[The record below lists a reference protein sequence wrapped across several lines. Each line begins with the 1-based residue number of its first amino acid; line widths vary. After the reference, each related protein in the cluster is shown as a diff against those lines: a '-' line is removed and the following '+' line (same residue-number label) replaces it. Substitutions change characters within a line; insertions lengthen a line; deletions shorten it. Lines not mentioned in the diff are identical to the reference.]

1 MRNRKPLFL
10 SLLITCFLLSNQT
23 YSLEANKEFS
33 MTDKVYKVLRAN
45 EWETASNTGKIV
57 TDLDNGDGF
66 IHLSTAVQLAATL
79 SFFFQDTDEVF
90 LLQLDLEKLDKDK
103 LLYEEP
109 YPNEGKRKSA
119 FPHLYSELRAD
130 QIANVWNLERGAF
143 NLPEEV
149 LLQAENL
156 PTD

>member
-1 MRNRKPLFL
+1 MRNRKPLFFG
-10 SLLITCFLLSNQT
+10 LLITCFLLSNQT
-23 YSLEANKEFS
+23 YSLETDKEFL
-33 MTDKVYKVLRAN
+33 MTDKVYKILRAN

-57 TDLDNGDGF
+57 TDLDNVDGF
-66 IHLSTAVQLAATL
+66 IHLSSAVQLAATL
-79 SFFFQDTDEVF
+79 SFFFQDSDEVF

-119 FPHLYSELRAD
+119 FPHLYTELRTD
-130 QIANVWNLERGAF
+130 QIANVWTLERDAF

-149 LLQAENL
+149 LLQAEN
-156 PTD
+156 PPID

>member
-1 MRNRKPLFL
+1 MRNRKPLFFG
-10 SLLITCFLLSNQT
+10 LLITCFLLSNQT
-23 YSLEANKEFS
+23 YSLETDKEFS
-33 MTDKVYKVLRAN
+33 MTDKVYKILRAN

-57 TDLDNGDGF
+57 TDLDNVDGF

-79 SFFFQDTDEVF
+79 SFFFQDSDEVF

-119 FPHLYSELRAD
+119 FPHLYTELRTD
-130 QIANVWNLERGAF
+130 QIANVWTLERDAF

-149 LLQAENL
+149 LLQAEN
-156 PTD
+156 PPID

>member
-1 MRNRKPLFL
+1 MKNRNPLFFG
-10 SLLITCFLLSNQT
+10 LLITCFFLSNQT
-23 YSLEANKEFS
+23 YSLETDKEFS
-33 MTDKVYKVLRAN
+33 MTYKVYKVVRAN

-57 TDLDNGDGF
+57 TDLDNVDGF

-79 SFFFQDTDEVF
+79 SFFFQDSDEVF

-109 YPNEGKRKSA
+109 DPNEGKRKSA